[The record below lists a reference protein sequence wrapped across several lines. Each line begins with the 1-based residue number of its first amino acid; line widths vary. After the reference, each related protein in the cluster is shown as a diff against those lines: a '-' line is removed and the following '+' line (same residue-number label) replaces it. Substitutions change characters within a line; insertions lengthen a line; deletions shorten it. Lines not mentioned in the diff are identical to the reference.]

1 MTPVVRQGETCRG
14 KLGPLLRAAH
24 AAARTSIEFYVSTAD
39 RACGRAEAISG
50 GVRPRRGSYSR
61 LADPYAAGAKAT
73 KPLCFPGSRNG
84 APEDGLPTR
93 AEAQSKPAL
102 ELTKARRRPP
112 QRSRAARGIVAAMRD
127 GPPVLPE

>member
-1 MTPVVRQGETCRG
+1 MTPVVRQGESCRG

-39 RACGRAEAISG
+39 RACRRAEAISG

-73 KPLCFPGSRNG
+73 KPLCFPGSRNR
-84 APEDGLPTR
+84 APAHGLPTR
-93 AEAQSKPAL
+93 AGSSAEPPPPA
-102 ELTKARRRPP
+102 P
-112 QRSRAARGIVAAMRD
+112 
-127 GPPVLPE
+127 